1 MPSELSAGFRD
12 FSGYVFSSQC
22 CALFTSPLYFTL
34 LLVLCVI
41 LIYALTESK
50 FRGILYASA
59 TAFALVLLHD
69 SLKKS
74 EFELDKSKKQQL
86 DLINQVTNADRVADA
101 LKEKI
106 ELPIHPIEAESEV
119 PMAPTERFSA

>member
-12 FSGYVFSSQC
+12 ISGYVFSSQC

-34 LLVLCVI
+34 MLVLCVI

-50 FRGILYASA
+50 FRGALYATA
-59 TAFALVLLHD
+59 TTLALVLLHD

-86 DLINQVTNADRVADA
+86 DLINRVTSKDEVADA
-101 LKEKI
+101 LKERI
-106 ELPIHPIEAESEV
+106 ELPAYPIDNE
-119 PMAPTERFSA
+119 PTELFSA